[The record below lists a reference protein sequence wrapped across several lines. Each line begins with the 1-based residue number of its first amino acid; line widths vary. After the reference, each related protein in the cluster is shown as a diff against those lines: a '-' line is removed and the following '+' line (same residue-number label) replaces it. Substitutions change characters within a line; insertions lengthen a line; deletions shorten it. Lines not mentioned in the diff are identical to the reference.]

1 MLQNQYAV
9 QCKTFLLGTLVFSCS
24 PQTQFPFI
32 FASRNRYQPQTSCG
46 ISHRRARSNYLPL
59 PPSNGAGMAFST
71 LGKLAVHAS
80 RDAEQPWADLSS
92 SDFYNPRPGWQL
104 GNKLRLRKVSIAK
117 GANNI

>member
-1 MLQNQYAV
+1 
-9 QCKTFLLGTLVFSCS
+9 LLPV
-24 PQTQFPFI
+24 I
-32 FASRNRYQPQTSCG
+32 DISRR
-46 ISHRRARSNYLPL
+46 LPVGFHTDA
-59 PPSNGAGMAFST
+59 PDQIICRCHQVMGAGMAFST

>member
-1 MLQNQYAV
+1 
-9 QCKTFLLGTLVFSCS
+9 
-24 PQTQFPFI
+24 
-32 FASRNRYQPQTSCG
+32 
-46 ISHRRARSNYLPL
+46 
-59 PPSNGAGMAFST
+59 MAFST